1 MLLSTSCWATQAP
14 FALQWRHAL
23 YLKTE
28 NWGRNVLR
36 WDVTMDSKVSQGH
49 QVHVQRCYNVLC
61 WRERFG
67 LRFKVAM
74 RADRGMT
81 SERFSDCW
89 NAGWRFCWNQLQH
102 ISLDTFGSIQNY
114 RTDHCG
120 NCLFQFAR
128 FGFFSLYSQVNM
140 LHRLGGLPRMWF
152 F

>member
-1 MLLSTSCWATQAP
+1 
-14 FALQWRHAL
+14 
-23 YLKTE
+23 
-28 NWGRNVLR
+28 
-36 WDVTMDSKVSQGH
+36 
-49 QVHVQRCYNVLC
+49 
-61 WRERFG
+61 
-67 LRFKVAM
+67 
-74 RADRGMT
+74 MT

-140 LHRLGGLPRMWF
+140 LHRLGASPGCDFLKSPISANETYDTMRDPCHIVSELNSAAKCLDILLPLFWYFILWYHSFPHQNEYGLEPTSMISFWDERPF
-152 F
+152 TSYC